1 MVNALDGD
9 ALYSKID
16 PSDLDM
22 VKMEAKLPLYDHN
35 ICSDSSCSKKDVL
48 EALTFN
54 SDTKDI
60 ELNL

>member
-1 MVNALDGD
+1 
-9 ALYSKID
+9 
-16 PSDLDM
+16 M

-35 ICSDSSCSKKDVL
+35 SHLDLSCSKEDDL

-60 ELNL
+60 D